1 MNSQKTA
8 LALTEKKGC
17 MCLVVWAAL
26 RVEGHHSK
34 KAVDFLCL
42 SICLSRKLSH
52 QGSGRG
58 GGHIHHHR
66 ATLWRSRR
74 CCKDA
79 QNILRKRPRQLS
91 QISEVDQGYHVPLVK
106 VAELVGEVAVEVMTV
121 SSGAQIEA
129 SKGCHLGWPPQR
141 HDSTAPR

>member
-8 LALTEKKGC
+8 VALTEMMDEC
-17 MCLVVWAAL
+17 VTVVWAAL
-26 RVEGHHSK
+26 RVEGHHNRR
-34 KAVDFLCL
+34 AVHIQCL

-66 ATLWRSRR
+66 GTLWRSTR

-79 QNILRKRPRQLS
+79 HDILSKRPRQLS
-91 QISEVDQGYHVPLVK
+91 QISEVDQGYHHGYHVPLVK
-106 VAELVGEVAVEVMTV
+106 VEELVGEVAVEVMTV
-121 SSGAQIEA
+121 SSGHP
-129 SKGCHLGWPPQR
+129 S
-141 HDSTAPR
+141 